1 TDAGTT
7 DAGPGPGDAGSTPLD
22 GGPGPSDAGVD
33 AGPSECTL
41 PPACDAPL
49 PDLGATTDWRHTSS
63 RITAAIGSP
72 RHRGRDLFLTDG
84 DAQWALAKFAYG
96 IDDDDIKD
104 EDVDIYLLRGCEGS
118 WEHLGVA
125 TTTYDGDHATV
136 EGVEDTGGRVYFEIP
151 AAQRLGR
158 GRHRL
163 LFVVQADHSVAEQYI
178 EVVAPGTRFAIT
190 DVDGTQTESEN
201 AEFGAIFSGATVNAQ
216 PHGDELMTAFAR
228 RGYRPFYL
236 TARPEWLH
244 TRTVEWLAENG
255 YPAGVVHTTLTFTG
269 GTGMAAIDFKTAE
282 LAALLARFP
291 DSIEVSIGNTDTDTA
306 AFVNASIPPERAW
319 LYQYDP
325 GADGTRVDDYA
336 TQIPVAEAAPLA
348 CFE

>member
-1 TDAGTT
+1 MLRLRPLRGLGLAMFLVACGGGTTGTDDGGGTGPTDAGTT

-125 TTTYDGDHATV
+125 TTTRDGDHATV
-136 EGVEDTGGRVYFEIP
+136 EGVEDTGGRVYFRSPRRSE
-151 AAQRLGR
+151 LGR

-163 LFVVQADHSVAEQYI
+163 LFVVQADHSVAEQYV

-190 DVDGTQTESEN
+190 DVDSTQTERERR
-201 AEFGAIFSGATVNAQ
+201 
-216 PHGDELMTAFAR
+216 TA
-228 RGYRPFYL
+228 P
-236 TARPEWLH
+236 
-244 TRTVEWLAENG
+244 
-255 YPAGVVHTTLTFTG
+255 
-269 GTGMAAIDFKTAE
+269 
-282 LAALLARFP
+282 
-291 DSIEVSIGNTDTDTA
+291 SS
-306 AFVNASIPPERAW
+306 RA
-319 LYQYDP
+319 P
-325 GADGTRVDDYA
+325 R
-336 TQIPVAEAAPLA
+336 
-348 CFE
+348 